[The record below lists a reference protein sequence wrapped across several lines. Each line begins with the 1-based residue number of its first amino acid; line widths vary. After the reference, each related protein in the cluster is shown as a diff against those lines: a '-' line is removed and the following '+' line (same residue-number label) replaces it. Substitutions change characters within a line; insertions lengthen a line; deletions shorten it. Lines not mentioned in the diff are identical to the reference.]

1 MPGHFAVRGE
11 QLRQVRAVRD
21 RWGTSAL
28 VPCVTGMIWHSTH
41 SPEDKEMKISAKWM
55 AVLREHVRAE
65 SEHDIEAL
73 IGGMT
78 SDCFNDV
85 VGVPKPFVG
94 PEQTAERYRRHWE
107 GFPDF
112 AVRVRRVLCA
122 DESCVVTENEWRGTH
137 LGTFLGWPATGKP
150 VRMRAIVVWHFKGDE
165 LWGETVFFDNASLL
179 KQIGA
184 SIDVPQASG
193 QMKPATFKLDDP
205 PLIGHGQ
212 EFE

>member
-1 MPGHFAVRGE
+1 ME
-11 QLRQVRAVRD
+11 
-21 RWGTSAL
+21 
-28 VPCVTGMIWHSTH
+28 
-41 SPEDKEMKISAKWM
+41 ISAKRM
-55 AVLREHVRAE
+55 AVLREHIRAE
-65 SEHDIEAL
+65 SERDMEAL
-73 IGGMT
+73 LGGMT

-85 VGVPKPFVG
+85 AGVPKPFVG
-94 PEQTAERYRRHWE
+94 PEQTAERYRKHWE

-165 LWGETVFFDNASLL
+165 LWGETIFFDNASLL

-184 SIDVPQASG
+184 SIDIPPLPG
-193 QMKPATFKLDDP
+193 EMKPATFKLDDA
-205 PLIGHGQ
+205 PLVGHGRK
-212 EFE
+212 F